1 MVGALGVFGPTFLAN
16 PIDKLNRWAHSAPM
30 TTTTYTTAARRQP
43 MSRLFADLANAEAAA
58 DAYATLAELI
68 RSTDMHQSKDILGE
82 IARHELARLAE
93 LGEEMEADA
102 DDRRSII
109 LDAGGTP
116 EQYEAWA
123 TR

>member
-1 MVGALGVFGPTFLAN
+1 
-16 PIDKLNRWAHSAPM
+16 M

-58 DAYATLAELI
+58 DAYATLADLI
-68 RSTDMHQSKDILGE
+68 RSADLHQTSTILGG
-82 IARHELARLAE
+82 IARQELARLAE
-93 LGEEMEADA
+93 LSEEMESDA

-109 LDAGGTP
+109 LDAGGAP